1 MGEIDEV
8 IKRQIRSEPIQI
20 AGQKRKTCSHS
31 ISLTVFFRR
40 IELVSTYFYQWAS
53 EYGGSIK
60 QEQEGAH
67 HPTKNISHQPGSV
80 FWVMVAS
87 CSSLLTLGHSYR
99 LSQLCWAVLNIKK
112 QRKKISTSLGC
123 MQVYFFFK
131 PWGKSETS
139 RSKRIDIL
147 ESFYQFPCCR
157 HFLNGCNWS
166 FGQSLSSRD
175 FTTRKSLPKYS
186 NFDSS
191 FHSEG
196 IEDPWSCVPDFKKLT
211 LESSQEPISPN
222 LINSQ
227 PKVFLSCLL

>member
-31 ISLTVFFRR
+31 ISFTVFFRR

-87 CSSLLTLGHSYR
+87 CSSLLTLGHSYGF
-99 LSQLCWAVLNIKK
+99 SQLCWAVLNIKK

-123 MQVYFFFK
+123 MQVFFFFL
-131 PWGKSETS
+131 S
-139 RSKRIDIL
+139 L
-147 ESFYQFPCCR
+147 EVNQR
-157 HFLNGCNWS
+157 H
-166 FGQSLSSRD
+166 QEA
-175 FTTRKSLPKYS
+175 K
-186 NFDSS
+186 
-191 FHSEG
+191 E
-196 IEDPWSCVPDFKKLT
+196 LT
-211 LESSQEPISPN
+211 FW
-222 LINSQ
+222 
-227 PKVFLSCLL
+227 KVFISFLVVDTFWMVATDPLDKAFQAEILLLGKASQSTPTSIPLFIVRELRTPEAVYLILKS

>member
-31 ISLTVFFRR
+31 ISFTVFFRR

-87 CSSLLTLGHSYR
+87 CSSLLTLGHSYG

-112 QRKKISTSLGC
+112 QRKIQQRVAVWYRQTD
-123 MQVYFFFK
+123 Q
-131 PWGKSETS
+131 W
-139 RSKRIDIL
+139 
-147 ESFYQFPCCR
+147 
-157 HFLNGCNWS
+157 N
-166 FGQSLSSRD
+166 
-175 FTTRKSLPKYS
+175 TR
-186 NFDSS
+186 
-191 FHSEG
+191 
-196 IEDPWSCVPDFKKLT
+196 
-211 LESSQEPISPN
+211 ESSERDTNACRSRAES
-222 LINSQ
+222 LTRERTLLG
-227 PKVFLSCLL
+227 KVVKFKSSMLFS

>member
-31 ISLTVFFRR
+31 ISFTVFFRR

-87 CSSLLTLGHSYR
+87 CSSLLTLGHSYGP
-99 LSQLCWAVLNIKK
+99 SQLCWAVLNIKK

-139 RSKRIDIL
+139 RSK
-147 ESFYQFPCCR
+147 S
-157 HFLNGCNWS
+157 W
-166 FGQSLSSRD
+166 
-175 FTTRKSLPKYS
+175 
-186 NFDSS
+186 
-191 FHSEG
+191 
-196 IEDPWSCVPDFKKLT
+196 
-211 LESSQEPISPN
+211 
-222 LINSQ
+222 
-227 PKVFLSCLL
+227 KVFISFLVVDTFWMVVTDPLDNAFQAEILLLGKASQSTPTSIPLFIVRELRTPEAVYLILKS

>member
-31 ISLTVFFRR
+31 ISFTVFFRR

-87 CSSLLTLGHSYR
+87 CSSLLTLGHSYGF
-99 LSQLCWAVLNIKK
+99 SQLCWAVLNIKK

-123 MQVYFFFK
+123 MQVFFFFL
-131 PWGKSETS
+131 S
-139 RSKRIDIL
+139 L
-147 ESFYQFPCCR
+147 EVNQR
-157 HFLNGCNWS
+157 H
-166 FGQSLSSRD
+166 QEA
-175 FTTRKSLPKYS
+175 K
-186 NFDSS
+186 
-191 FHSEG
+191 E
-196 IEDPWSCVPDFKKLT
+196 LT
-211 LESSQEPISPN
+211 FW
-222 LINSQ
+222 
-227 PKVFLSCLL
+227 KVFISFLVVDTFWMVATDPLDKVFQAEILLLGKASQSTPTSIPLFIVRELRTPEAVYLILKS

>member
-31 ISLTVFFRR
+31 ISFTVFFRR

-87 CSSLLTLGHSYR
+87 CSSLLTLGHSYG

-139 RSKRIDIL
+139 RSK
-147 ESFYQFPCCR
+147 S
-157 HFLNGCNWS
+157 W
-166 FGQSLSSRD
+166 
-175 FTTRKSLPKYS
+175 
-186 NFDSS
+186 
-191 FHSEG
+191 
-196 IEDPWSCVPDFKKLT
+196 
-211 LESSQEPISPN
+211 
-222 LINSQ
+222 
-227 PKVFLSCLL
+227 KVFTSFLVVDTFWMVVTDPLDNAFQAEILLLGKASQSTPTSIPLFIVRELRTPEAVYLILKS